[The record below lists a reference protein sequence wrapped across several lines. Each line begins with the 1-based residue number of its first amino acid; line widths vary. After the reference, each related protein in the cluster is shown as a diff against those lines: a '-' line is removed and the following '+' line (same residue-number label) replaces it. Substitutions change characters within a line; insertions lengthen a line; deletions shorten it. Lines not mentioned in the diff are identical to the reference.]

1 MASLWHLK
9 QTLAKQ
15 LGQAVGNAYVL
26 LLCSQFHILF
36 YAGRPLPNTMALPF
50 VAVAVAQWMRKRT
63 TAAVCMLTFA
73 TVRLA
78 VAALQL
84 TAHKP
89 TIRKPLCFQFS
100 LSLDYLAAGRQ
111 KLCNMSAKGD

>member
-36 YAGRPLPNTMALPF
+36 YAGRPLPNTMALPL
-50 VAVAVAQWMRKRT
+50 VAVAVAQWMRTRT
-63 TAAVCMLTFA
+63 TAAVCTLTFA

-78 VAALQL
+78 AFDLPHIVLGNY
-84 TAHKP
+84 
-89 TIRKPLCFQFS
+89 IN
-100 LSLDYLAAGRQ
+100 
-111 KLCNMSAKGD
+111 LCNFNFWHTIH